1 LINDTIV
8 AAILSPSSSF
18 FLSALGHSCAQLA
31 TNGSGY
37 IHFYPTKAKS
47 EEPDTLMDFI
57 HESGVPAWLV
67 VDNALEQNYA
77 RWNKIQREFHIL
89 QTNMEPYSPW
99 QNRAESEIRELQKL
113 ALIFIAIFFK
123 PKYNWSDQQWCHIAW
138 DSFEMVA
145 RRTQTK

>member
-1 LINDTIV
+1 
-8 AAILSPSSSF
+8 
-18 FLSALGHSCAQLA
+18 
-31 TNGSGY
+31 
-37 IHFYPTKAKS
+37 
-47 EEPDTLMDFI
+47 MDFI